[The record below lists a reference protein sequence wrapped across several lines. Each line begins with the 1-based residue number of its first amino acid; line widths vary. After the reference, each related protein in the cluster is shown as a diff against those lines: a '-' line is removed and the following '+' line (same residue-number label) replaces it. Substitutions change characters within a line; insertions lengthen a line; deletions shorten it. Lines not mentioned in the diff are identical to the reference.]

1 MVVGTNL
8 HSSGTYDLKNPNF
21 RYMTSPQAPPGSLH
35 TNPTETYFDSQA
47 IGVEQS
53 HDQRVAGLQPHPQVM
68 RSSVAQGYP
77 INPHSMGALSL
88 QTGTEV
94 IPVVN
99 GSIISPS
106 VQQQSPSGLP
116 SDLTQPG
123 STSYTHYS
131 HPRQQ
136 QGRHWTTS
144 SGLQSMQTAPHP
156 QLGMGTGGIIDLG
169 TGTGHHGT
177 GTLQYQLGVSHHN
190 QQFLNSSSSGNVMY
204 QKWLSQPPHG
214 SLLQTVASRS

>member
-35 TNPTETYFDSQA
+35 TNPTESYFDSQT

-53 HDQRVAGLQPHPQVM
+53 HDQRMAALQLQPQVI

-77 INPHSMGALSL
+77 HTMGAL

-106 VQQQSPSGLP
+106 VQQQSPSLQ

-123 STSYTHYS
+123 SASYTHYS

-136 QGRHWTTS
+136 QSRHWSTS
-144 SGLQSMQTAPHP
+144 SGLQSAPHS

-177 GTLQYQLGVSHHN
+177 GTLQYQMGVSHHN
-190 QQFLNSSSSGNVMY
+190 QQFLNSHHSGGNVMY
-204 QKWLSQPPHG
+204 QKWLSHPPHG